1 MSNWLTKEDFIQQQ
15 MNNGKT
21 REEAEE
27 IIEKFLDGLLNEE
40 EDHGDI

>member
-1 MSNWLTKEDFIQQQ
+1 MSNWLTKEDLIQQQ

-27 IIEKFLDGLLNEE
+27 IIEKFLDELLNEE
-40 EDHGDI
+40 EDHEGL